1 MHIQCREARNFAFC
15 GMIRYGALDPSPRA
29 VMSMPPDHWWIE
41 RVQRS
46 AARVRPGADLHSI
59 DLLPRHA
66 SMRRYARVIV
76 AGRSEVALLTPPPSN
91 IADEA
96 GPPSDDFLAARDW
109 LAGLGLPVPALYAVD
124 DVEAV
129 WWLEDAGTEDFD
141 MWFQRTGTSCV
152 DAYAAPVELL
162 LQFQRATKDVVL
174 PDFVAG
180 RRFDKTLLLWELEHY
195 RDWRLVG
202 DLGLTLTSG
211 QTAALQHEFEV
222 LANAVAQIPQV
233 VIHRDFQSHN
243 LMVHPDGKLRL
254 LDFQDVMLGPVVY
267 DAVALLRDSYIE
279 IPPAQLHKL
288 VDHWATGA
296 SGVHGVP
303 AEQLVSWFYL
313 QTLQRKLKD
322 AGRFVYIDRIKGN
335 SSFLKYIPAS
345 LRYVRDTLSRV
356 PQAAALAE
364 LLRTFDPELRTPRE
378 D

>member
-1 MHIQCREARNFAFC
+1 
-15 GMIRYGALDPSPRA
+15 
-29 VMSMPPDHWWIE
+29 
-41 RVQRS
+41 
-46 AARVRPGADLHSI
+46 
-59 DLLPRHA
+59 
-66 SMRRYARVIV
+66 
-76 AGRSEVALLTPPPSN
+76 
-91 IADEA
+91 
-96 GPPSDDFLAARDW
+96 
-109 LAGLGLPVPALYAVD
+109 
-124 DVEAV
+124 
-129 WWLEDAGTEDFD
+129 
-141 MWFQRTGTSCV
+141 
-152 DAYAAPVELL
+152 
-162 LQFQRATKDVVL
+162 
-174 PDFVAG
+174 
-180 RRFDKTLLLWELEHY
+180 
-195 RDWRLVG
+195 VG